1 ATVASWGQKYYG
13 SACTALWKYICYN
26 FRPNPETPLTNEL
39 DNTPTDSFY
48 AHYAVLF
55 QSSGT
60 GKSRLVDELAK
71 KIFLIPICL
80 RDVSTGTRYPPAD
93 VDVRTYLT
101 DRNTRIATYARC
113 WAFMQALF
121 RHTATVLKQDEFE
134 TLDYSETVALFRVK
148 MTESMK
154 KVHNVYCQNF
164 FREIVRNAEI
174 HLSDITSEVWAEDA
188 QNVEPKE
195 QDAQSVDSKLLQS
208 LMEAWKELDKVLK
221 GRINSSQDTK
231 APRLLICFDEAHELT
246 VVHKATEIDPHP
258 WSTFAEL
265 RATLRALINCS
276 IFSIFLSTTGRFS
289 QFAPLSRDDM
299 SARVYTHTLKL
310 IPPFCDTGMDLLA
323 INEDKKVNLLGGY
336 RLQDVVTDQFMTS
349 FGRPLFGLMYRR
361 GDQSVRDGLLQFAMQ
376 KLTNHHAGVPVEI
389 DMEQATAC
397 LGFRLPFEFLSTTD
411 ISQDMEFKQVE
422 GHLRICLKPHSE
434 SESMVTISLSEPFVS
449 EAAAALLRTT
459 KWKGGNEKVES
470 IQVLKNLMTGF
481 SIHAGDCGEF
491 VALLLLTLARDRAAN
506 PRTFLFSDFMRHLLA
521 TRKSQGR
528 SLSTMTQEFPK
539 AMMHFNH
546 FIRPHQQK
554 IIHRDMLLL
563 LMARGAGVLCAP
575 NTRKIDIILPFLVDG
590 DTIKPTNVG
599 AILCQ
604 VKNDK
609 SYTDTPEPELFK
621 DMNPYKIGFL
631 PARAPAVPLIK
642 VFMALASVKS
652 VVDIV
657 RHEPTGT
664 YNAVVYDI
672 WIAGLSPD
680 VYALITEANQ
690 SIWAATLAATRTWES
705 IYSVPQQAPEMRAV
719 RQTSHAGTANSVNH
733 WSWAN
738 IEDIR
743 GCLEIAKGAALAGAD
758 NVDDDADASKGDEGQ
773 RQSKGLRAPKRT
785 KRS

>member
-1 ATVASWGQKYYG
+1 MFASEDVRNILLGSDGSRVLRSIADLQARKRLDRTDLVLEMFHDLVVRHSQRRQSPLGDRNTTVVLH
-13 SACTALWKYICYN
+13 C
-26 FRPNPETPLTNEL
+26 
-39 DNTPTDSFY
+39 
-48 AHYAVLF
+48 AVE
-55 QSSGT
+55 SSGT

-80 RDVSTGTRYPPAD
+80 RDVSTGYPPAD

-148 MTESMK
+148 MTEIAK
-154 KVHNVYCQNF
+154 
-164 FREIVRNAEI
+164 RNKTKRIESR
-174 HLSDITSEVWAEDA
+174 HLSPPKDHASEGSLAAGAEDA

-310 IPPFCDTGMDLLA
+310 IPPFATPEWIFWLSMK
-323 INEDKKVNLLGGY
+323 I
-336 RLQDVVTDQFMTS
+336 R
-349 FGRPLFGLMYRR
+349 RFGLMYRR

-434 SESMVTISLSEPFVS
+434 SESMVTISPSEPFVS

-459 KWKGGNEKVES
+459 KWKGGTKK
-470 IQVLKNLMTGF
+470 L
-481 SIHAGDCGEF
+481 
-491 VALLLLTLARDRAAN
+491 
-506 PRTFLFSDFMRHLLA
+506 
-521 TRKSQGR
+521 
-528 SLSTMTQEFPK
+528 
-539 AMMHFNH
+539 
-546 FIRPHQQK
+546 
-554 IIHRDMLLL
+554 
-563 LMARGAGVLCAP
+563 
-575 NTRKIDIILPFLVDG
+575 
-590 DTIKPTNVG
+590 
-599 AILCQ
+599 
-604 VKNDK
+604 
-609 SYTDTPEPELFK
+609 
-621 DMNPYKIGFL
+621 
-631 PARAPAVPLIK
+631 
-642 VFMALASVKS
+642 
-652 VVDIV
+652 
-657 RHEPTGT
+657 
-664 YNAVVYDI
+664 
-672 WIAGLSPD
+672 
-680 VYALITEANQ
+680 NQ
-690 SIWAATLAATRTWES
+690 SKCSRTS
-705 IYSVPQQAPEMRAV
+705 
-719 RQTSHAGTANSVNH
+719 
-733 WSWAN
+733 
-738 IEDIR
+738 
-743 GCLEIAKGAALAGAD
+743 
-758 NVDDDADASKGDEGQ
+758 
-773 RQSKGLRAPKRT
+773 
-785 KRS
+785 

>member
-1 ATVASWGQKYYG
+1 MFASEDVRNILLGSDGSRVLRSIADLQARKRLDRTDLVLEMFHDLVREAFTEATVASWGQKYYG

-39 DNTPTDSFY
+39 DKRQRTRSTLITRCYSSRRVQASPGSSMSLRRRSF
-48 AHYAVLF
+48 LF
-55 QSSGT
+55 LSASVT
-60 GKSRLVDELAK
+60 CRLYSHSV
-71 KIFLIPICL
+71 I
-80 RDVSTGTRYPPAD
+80 GYPPAD

-148 MTESMK
+148 MTEIAK
-154 KVHNVYCQNF
+154 
-164 FREIVRNAEI
+164 RNKTKRIESR
-174 HLSDITSEVWAEDA
+174 HLSPPKDHASEGSLAAGAEDA

-208 LMEAWKELDKVLK
+208 LMEAWKELDKSSHQLLYLLHLPLHDRKIFPVRTSES
-221 GRINSSQDTK
+221 GRHVSSG
-231 APRLLICFDEAHELT
+231 LH
-246 VVHKATEIDPHP
+246 PHAQ
-258 WSTFAEL
+258 T
-265 RATLRALINCS
+265 
-276 IFSIFLSTTGRFS
+276 
-289 QFAPLSRDDM
+289 D
-299 SARVYTHTLKL
+299 
-310 IPPFCDTGMDLLA
+310 PPFCDTGMDLLA

-349 FGRPLFGLMYRR
+349 FGRPLCVTNTFCSFPAVLIISRFGLMYRR

-434 SESMVTISLSEPFVS
+434 SESMVTISPSEPFVS

-459 KWKGGNEKVES
+459 KWKGGTK
-470 IQVLKNLMTGF
+470 KG
-481 SIHAGDCGEF
+481 CGEF

-621 DMNPYKIGFL
+621 DMIHIRLGFFL
-631 PARAPAVPLIK
+631 HG
-642 VFMALASVKS
+642 ASGSSNQGLHGLGVGQ
-652 VVDIV
+652 VCR
-657 RHEPTGT
+657 RHS
-664 YNAVVYDI
+664 
-672 WIAGLSPD
+672 SP
-680 VYALITEANQ
+680 
-690 SIWAATLAATRTWES
+690 
-705 IYSVPQQAPEMRAV
+705 
-719 RQTSHAGTANSVNH
+719 
-733 WSWAN
+733 
-738 IEDIR
+738 
-743 GCLEIAKGAALAGAD
+743 
-758 NVDDDADASKGDEGQ
+758 
-773 RQSKGLRAPKRT
+773 
-785 KRS
+785 